1 MKRLWLLVLVAAAAA
16 AGWWW
21 RESLFPG
28 ELTRVRRSLEALATE
43 VSFTSKEGGI
53 STGRRISSLV
63 DHFTPEAV
71 IEVEILGAGT
81 FHLNGRGEIQQAM
94 WGARR
99 AASSL
104 QVRFFDIL
112 VDLAS
117 DGQTASAHLT
127 ATADAKGKLRNQ
139 EGFEAMEFRFQL
151 RRMDGAWKVQQ
162 VATVQTLKQ

>member
-1 MKRLWLLVLVAAAAA
+1 MKRFWLLMLVAAVAV
-16 AGWWW
+16 GWWW

-28 ELTRVRRSLEALATE
+28 ELTRVRSSLETLATE

-63 DHFTPEAV
+63 DHFTPDAV

-112 VDLAS
+112 VELAA
-117 DGQTASAHLT
+117 DGQSASAHLT
-127 ATADAKGKLRNQ
+127 ATADAKGNQRNP
-139 EGFEAMEFRFQL
+139 EGFEALEFRFQL
-151 RRMDGAWKVQQ
+151 RQLDGSWKVQQ
-162 VATVQTLKQ
+162 VTTVPTLKQ